1 VTVPV
6 VVVAGATGRIGGAV
20 ARAVLARGGRVAAAV
35 RKPWQVDKL
44 RAALTSDR
52 ALVGLVP
59 AGDAE
64 AAAGFVKGAKDALGP
79 LTGFV
84 GAAGR
89 WQARAPGKE
98 PGGDLAELLAAN
110 LQANALLA
118 RAALPL
124 LRRQRRGALVFVGAT
139 DAALAAGSA
148 AFAASMA
155 GVHEFVRTL
164 QRDLAADGVAAACVP
179 LDPALAADAD
189 AVAARLVDLA
199 LPAAAVPGLF
209 PRGGTG

>member
-1 VTVPV
+1 ML
-6 VVVAGATGRIGGAV
+6 VAGATGRVGGAV

-44 RAALTSDR
+44 RAALANDR

-79 LTGFV
+79 LGAFV
-84 GAAGR
+84 GAAGC
-89 WQARAPGKE
+89 WQERAPGKE

-118 RAALPL
+118 RAALPFF
-124 LRRQRRGALVFVGAT
+124 RRQKRGALAFVGAT
-139 DAALAAGSA
+139 DAALRDGSA

-155 GVHEFVRTL
+155 GLHEFVRAL
-164 QRDLAADGVAAACVP
+164 QRDLVDTGVAAHLLP
-179 LDPALAADAD
+179 LDATLAADAA
-189 AVAARLVDLA
+189 AVADRLVDLA
-199 LPAAAVPGLF
+199 LGRAASGGGLL
-209 PRGGTG
+209 PPVGKG

>member
-1 VTVPV
+1 MTAPV

-35 RKPWQVDKL
+35 RKPWQVDTL

-59 AGDAE
+59 AGNAE

-89 WQARAPGKE
+89 WQERVPGKE

-124 LRRQRRGALVFVGAT
+124 FRRQRRGALVFVGAT

-155 GVHEFVRTL
+155 GVHEFVRAL
-164 QRDLAADGVAAACVP
+164 QRDLAADGVAAACMP
-179 LDPALAADAD
+179 LDPALAADVD

-199 LPAAAVPGLF
+199 LPAAAVPGLL
-209 PRGGTG
+209 PRAGTG

>member
-1 VTVPV
+1 VLL
-6 VVVAGATGRIGGAV
+6 AGATGRIGEAV
-20 ARAVLARGGRVAAAV
+20 ARCVLARGGRVAAAV
-35 RKPWQVDKL
+35 RKPWQVEKL
-44 RAALTSDR
+44 RAALASDR

-89 WQARAPGKE
+89 WQERTPGKE
-98 PGGDLAELLAAN
+98 PGGDLADLLAAN

-118 RAALPL
+118 RAAMPFF
-124 LRRQRRGALVFVGAT
+124 RRQKRGALAFVGAT
-139 DAALAAGSA
+139 DAALRDGSA

-155 GVHEFVRTL
+155 GLHEYVRAL
-164 QRDLAADGVAAACVP
+164 QRDLAGAGVTAAALL
-179 LDPALAADAD
+179 LDPASAADAS
-189 AVAARLVDLA
+189 AVAERLAAMAQGRAPAGGTL
-199 LPAAAVPGLF
+199 LPAAS
-209 PRGGTG
+209 